1 MKVFKDKSITDV
13 PYFKAS
19 GMHVGLRRKGRK
31 DMCVIYSE
39 KKAIAAAVFTTNK
52 VIAAPLVLNKENIKN
67 ENTQAIIINSG
78 YANSCN
84 GSQGFED
91 AKAMGIKAANCLGL
105 KPEEVLIAST
115 GRIGV
120 QLPMDI
126 IIPGIE
132 KACSKISYDG
142 ASDAAEAIL
151 TTDTFTKKQFIEV
164 MIGGKKVCLSA
175 IGKGSGMVNP
185 KMGTILGFI
194 VTNVNIT
201 KEMLTKALHDS
212 TEDSYNMISVD
223 GDTSTNDMAVI
234 LSNQTAG
241 NKLIAE
247 ENDDYREFKKALDFV
262 NIELSKLIAKDGEG
276 CTKLIQIKVN
286 NAPTKHDAR
295 ICAKSV
301 ISSSLVKTAMFG
313 GDANWG
319 RIMCS
324 MGYSGAEFD
333 PQNVNIT
340 FENNMGIIKVVQRGI
355 GVDFDKEDVK
365 VMLSQEYVNIII
377 DLNDGDFSTTA
388 WGCDLTYDYVKMN
401 GNYRT

>member
-67 ENTQAIIINSG
+67 ENTQAIVINSG

-84 GSQGFED
+84 GKQGFID
-91 AKAMGIKAANCLGL
+91 AKAMGVKAANCLGL
-105 KPEEVLIAST
+105 KPEEILIAST

-132 KACSKISYDG
+132 KACSEISYDG
-142 ASDAAEAIL
+142 SDDAAEAIL
-151 TTDTFTKKQFIEV
+151 TTDTFTKKQFVEV
-164 MIGGKKVCLSA
+164 MIGGKKVCISA

-201 KEMLTKALHDS
+201 KEMLTKALRGS

-234 LSNQTAG
+234 LSNKTAG
-241 NKLIAE
+241 NELITE
-247 ENDDYREFKKALDFV
+247 ENEDYREFKKALDFV
-262 NIELSKLIAKDGEG
+262 NTELSKLIAKDGEG
-276 CTKLIQIKVN
+276 CTKLIEIRVN

-340 FENNMGIIKVVQRGI
+340 FENNMGIIKVVESGI